1 MEDHVTLS
9 SLPAPLT
16 WRTPPTEWW
25 LSDAES
31 LTVTAGPITDLFINP
46 QGGAPMLNAPRL
58 LCPIEGDFLFS
69 ANVTVDF
76 AAKFDAGVLL
86 IWSDEAHW
94 AKLCFE
100 YSPRGIPMVVSV
112 VTRDVSDDANGFEV
126 ANNQVWLR
134 IARIGSAFA
143 FHAST
148 DGHQWE
154 LIRHF
159 SLTAEAAIEI
169 GLLAQSPTGS
179 GCTATFDTV
188 RFAAERLADIR
199 SGE

>member
-1 MEDHVTLS
+1 MEDRVTLS
-9 SLPAPLT
+9 SLPSPLS
-16 WRTPPTEWW
+16 WRMPPTDWN
-25 LSDAES
+25 LSEAES
-31 LTVTAGPITDLFINP
+31 LTITAGAVTDLFIDP

-58 LCPIEGDFLFS
+58 LCPVEGDFLFS
-69 ANVTVDF
+69 ANVLVEF

-86 IWSDEAHW
+86 IWSNDAHW

-100 YSPRGIPMVVSV
+100 YSPHGIPMVVSV
-112 VTRDVSDDANGFEV
+112 VTRGVSDDANGFE
-126 ANNQVWLR
+126 AASNEVWLR
-134 IARIGSAFA
+134 VARLGSAFA

-159 SLTAEAAIEI
+159 SLDTEAPIEI

-199 SGE
+199 NGE